1 MADQYTLR
9 EITKDLTLNAV
20 TGDLTNTSISHL
32 AFDSRAVVPGS
43 LFVAVRGT
51 RVDGH
56 DFIAAARERGA
67 AAIVAETPAP
77 EDLGAEVWLQVPDS
91 AEALG
96 WLATAY
102 YGYPSRDVHLV
113 GITGTNGKT
122 TVATLLFDLFTGLG
136 YRCGL
141 VSTVEMRVGEQL
153 LPSTHTTPDPLGLNA
168 ALAAMRDA
176 GCDYVFMEVSSHAV
190 VQRRIAGLDF
200 AGGVFTNMS
209 HDHLDYHGSFRAYID
224 AKKMFFDNLSNT
236 AFALVNADDK
246 RGAVMVQNTKAAPK
260 RYSLRGPADFKAKIL
275 ANSPE
280 GLHLDIGGK
289 EVHFRLLGAFNAYNL
304 LAAYGTAVLLGQS
317 ADEVLTVLSALTS
330 ARGRLEYVRAPAGQ
344 LTGIVDYAHTPDA
357 LEKVLDTLREIQLR
371 SGGRI
376 LTVVGAGGDRDRTKR
391 PKMAA
396 IAAQAS
402 DQLILTSDNPRS
414 EDPGAILDEMEAGL
428 GTPEAKA
435 KTLRIED
442 RRAAIRTAVRLAQP
456 GDLILVAGKGHE
468 TYQEIKGTK
477 YPFDDKK
484 ELVAAFAERYPA

>member
-1 MADQYTLR
+1 MAQRYSLQ
-9 EITKDLTLNAV
+9 ELTKDLTLNAV
-20 TGDLTNTSISHL
+20 TGDLTDTTISHL

-56 DFIAAARERGA
+56 DYIAAARNNGA
-67 AAIVAETPAP
+67 VAIVAETPPPAAT
-77 EDLGAEVWLQVPDS
+77 DGVVWLQVPDS
-91 AEALG
+91 AAALG

-102 YGYPSRDVHLV
+102 YGYPSRDFSLV

-141 VSTVEMRVGEQL
+141 VSTVEVRVGEQL
-153 LPSTHTTPDPLGLNA
+153 LPSTHTTPDPLALNA

-190 VQRRIAGLDF
+190 VQQRIAGLTF

-209 HDHLDYHGSFRAYID
+209 HDHLDYHGSFRAYIE

-280 GLHLDIGGK
+280 GLQLEIDGK

-304 LAAYGTAVLLGQS
+304 LAAYGTAVLLGQA
-317 ADEVLTVLSALTS
+317 ADEVLTVLSALTG
-330 ARGRLEYVRAPAGQ
+330 ARGRLEYVRAPAGH
-344 LTGIVDYAHTPDA
+344 LTGVVDYAHTPDA
-357 LEKVLDTLREIQLR
+357 LEKVLETLREIQQR
-371 SGGRI
+371 AGGRI
-376 LTVVGAGGDRDRTKR
+376 LTVVGAGGDRDRAKR

-396 IAAQAS
+396 IAARLS
-402 DQLILTSDNPRS
+402 DQVVLTSDNPRG
-414 EDPGAILDEMEAGL
+414 EAPATILDAMEAGL
-428 GTPEAKA
+428 TTPAARA

-442 RRAAIRTAVRLAQP
+442 RRSAIRTAVRLARP

-468 TYQEIKGTK
+468 NYQEIKGTK
-477 YPFDDKK
+477 YPFDDRQ
-484 ELVAAFAERYPA
+484 ELLTAFAEQNPT